1 MRCRVL
7 AATAVAFV
15 FVLTTAHAAGA
26 QVDGGD
32 QDHSRRISVTGGLVV
47 AAGES
52 VRGPAV
58 SANGSARIDGR
69 VNGAVY
75 VGRGDLLISGRVTG
89 DALVLD
95 GDAFISGR
103 VGGSVTVLNGK
114 ATVRRGADI
123 HGDVTSRTAP
133 TAARNTVRGHV
144 EKLDVNSLFA
154 GFVVVILAV
163 LWVTVTL
170 STAVLGLLFVWLF
183 PRAADAVVVAGRRI
197 WASFFLGLFLGI
209 LGPILGVVIMAS
221 VVGIPL
227 GVAILGTLAVLI
239 PLGYVASALIFGRLM
254 VHGSGTRGRLGAFFA
269 GFGILRF
276 GALVPGLGFV
286 IGFFLSTYGFGAV
299 IIAAW
304 RAGRRTFGADEL
316 QPEYAGTPPPVYEE
330 LIAPASMRRRRPPAR
345 KSNVRKTRAKKAPA
359 KKRATRAK
367 AGGTKRST
375 GTGPR
380 RATARKTGPRKATAK
395 KRTTR
400 AKAAPRKSTAKKKR
414 PARAN
419 NAART
424 NSAKKT
430 AKRPARANTAKK
442 RPTAAKRATKKSSAA
457 NKSGAPRKRASK
469 KAPARKA
476 RPSKARVRAA
486 RA

>member
-15 FVLTTAHAAGA
+15 FVLVSAHPAGA
-26 QVDGGD
+26 QDGGGD
-32 QDHSRRISVTGGLVV
+32 QENGRRISVTGGLVV
-47 AAGES
+47 AGGET

-58 SANGSARIDGR
+58 SANGPARIDGR

-103 VGGSVTVLNGK
+103 VDGSVTVLNGK

-123 HGDVTSRTAP
+123 RGDVASRTAP
-133 TAARNTVRGHV
+133 TAARNTGRGHV
-144 EKLDVNSLFA
+144 QRLDYNSLVA
-154 GFVVVILAV
+154 GVLVVILV
-163 LWVTVTL
+163 LLWVAGTL

-183 PRAADAVVVAGRRI
+183 PRAADAVVVAGRRV
-197 WASFFLGLFLGI
+197 WASFFLGLFVGVLA
-209 LGPILGVVIMAS
+209 PILGVVIIAS

-227 GVAILGTLAVLI
+227 GLAILGTLAVLI
-239 PLGYVASALIFGRLM
+239 PLGYVATALIFGRLM
-254 VHGSGTRGRLGAFFA
+254 VHGTGASGRLGAFFA

-276 GALVPGLGFV
+276 GALVPGVGFV
-286 IGFFLSTYGFGAV
+286 IGFFVSTYGFGAV

-304 RAGRRTFGADEL
+304 RGGRRAFGADEL
-316 QPEYAGTPPPVYEE
+316 LPEYAGTPPPVYEE
-330 LIAPASMRRRRPPAR
+330 LLAPAAMTRPRRRRPPAR
-345 KSNVRKTRAKKAPA
+345 KSTARKSRARKAPA
-359 KKRATRAK
+359 KKRTTRAK
-367 AGGTKRST
+367 ASGTKRST
-375 GTGPR
+375 GTRPR
-380 RATARKTGPRKATAK
+380 RATARKTGLRKTTAK
-395 KRTTR
+395 RRTTR
-400 AKAAPRKSTAKKKR
+400 AKAAPRKSTARKR

-419 NAART
+419 
-424 NSAKKT
+424 SAKKRSPVVKRTTKKRT
-430 AKRPARANTAKK
+430 AASKARGAKK
-442 RPTAAKRATKKSSAA
+442 R
-457 NKSGAPRKRASK
+457 GSK

-476 RPSKARVRAA
+476 RPRKTRARTA